1 MAPCTA
7 CQHCYKS
14 KAPLEHEEEGGE
26 REMSEEDAACRARGR
41 QGTLSADVNG
51 VAVCHKA
58 KRATECP
65 QLVNKEMRVN

>member
-7 CQHCYKS
+7 CQHCYKN
-14 KAPLEHEEEGGE
+14 KAPLEHEEEEEGGE
-26 REMSEEDAACRARGR
+26 REMSEEDAACTARGR

-58 KRATECP
+58 KCP
-65 QLVNKEMRVN
+65 QLVNKEMRVK